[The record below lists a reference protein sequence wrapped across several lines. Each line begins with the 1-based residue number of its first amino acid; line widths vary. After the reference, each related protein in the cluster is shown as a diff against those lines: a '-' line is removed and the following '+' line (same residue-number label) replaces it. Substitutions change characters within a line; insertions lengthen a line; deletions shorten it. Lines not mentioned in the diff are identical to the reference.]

1 MAGGGGR
8 EGRGER
14 YTYEE
19 TGVMPVVVIDA
30 EKGETHKT
38 GGYISL
44 YAKRFK
50 AGTQK

>member
-1 MAGGGGR
+1 
-8 EGRGER
+8 
-14 YTYEE
+14 
-19 TGVMPVVVIDA
+19 MPVVVIDA